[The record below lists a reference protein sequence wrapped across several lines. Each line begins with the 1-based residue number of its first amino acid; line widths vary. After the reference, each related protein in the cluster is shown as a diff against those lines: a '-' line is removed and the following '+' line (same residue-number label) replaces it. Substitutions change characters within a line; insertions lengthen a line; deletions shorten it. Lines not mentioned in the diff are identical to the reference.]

1 MLLRK
6 SESSLEKKNSFTE
19 GTCSSEWKSSKKMES
34 LQDKS
39 VIQNSAIK
47 GYHEF
52 HVNSP
57 KDLEMLILPT
67 PMLLLTSL
75 IF

>member
-1 MLLRK
+1 
-6 SESSLEKKNSFTE
+6 
-19 GTCSSEWKSSKKMES
+19 MES

-75 IF
+75 MF